1 MPAFT
6 PINGS
11 AADGQIG
18 MSVFQTVANL
28 FERPLFAEKFLS
40 HRSEIFGYG
49 RFWCSFADETFA
61 QVIFLRLQCDALLC
75 RESFQFAA
83 DCGFV
88 PFEVDGDM
96 GNVPSL
102 RVHDEY
108 AFALELCNMSVSVHG
123 LSGMF
128 FCVVTKWYLFVSTCS
143 LLHLDC
149 KFKNHFHTISSILNL
164 GIT

>member
-1 MPAFT
+1 MPAFA

-18 MSVFQTVANL
+18 MSVFQAVANL
-28 FERPLFAEKFLS
+28 FGRPLFTEKFLPY
-40 HRSEIFGYG
+40 RFEIFGYG
-49 RFWCSFADETFA
+49 RFGCSFADETFA
-61 QVIFLRLQCDALLC
+61 QVIFLCLQCDVLLC
-75 RESFQFAA
+75 RKSFQFAA

-88 PFEVDGDM
+88 PFEVDGDT

-128 FCVVTKWYLFVSTCS
+128 FCVVTK
-143 LLHLDC
+143 
-149 KFKNHFHTISSILNL
+149 
-164 GIT
+164 